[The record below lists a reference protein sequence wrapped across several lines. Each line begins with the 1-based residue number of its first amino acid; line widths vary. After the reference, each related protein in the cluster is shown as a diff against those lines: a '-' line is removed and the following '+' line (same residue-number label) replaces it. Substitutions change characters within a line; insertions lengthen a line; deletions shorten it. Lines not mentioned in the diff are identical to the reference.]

1 MRVGAVGWRGPQG
14 HDVSSVAAAERP
26 SREATR
32 GAPQWGRF
40 RGDGAD
46 LENIVDDKSGP
57 GRGGG
62 DVRKVVALAL
72 DDVNEMC
79 GAGYGPT
86 VTGRELKGYP
96 RDPDDGGVS
105 RTYLDANDC
114 DSLSRSFKVLADA
127 LRSGELATGGGK

>member
-1 MRVGAVGWRGPQG
+1 MADVLAPAGLDAGSAGRPVRRWVVSVDAVRVGAVEWTGPQG

-62 DVRKVVALAL
+62 DVR
-72 DDVNEMC
+72 
-79 GAGYGPT
+79 
-86 VTGRELKGYP
+86 
-96 RDPDDGGVS
+96 
-105 RTYLDANDC
+105 
-114 DSLSRSFKVLADA
+114 
-127 LRSGELATGGGK
+127 LATACRVEP